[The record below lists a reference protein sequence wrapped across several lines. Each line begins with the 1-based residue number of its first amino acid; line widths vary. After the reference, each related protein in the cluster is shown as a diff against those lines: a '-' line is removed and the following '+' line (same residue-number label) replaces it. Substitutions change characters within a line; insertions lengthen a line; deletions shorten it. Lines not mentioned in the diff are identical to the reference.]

1 MEPERGTGLRQLL
14 MGSCRLAKELARPQT
29 AACWV
34 LDDEAEHVVCLAAVG
49 DGAERLMGR
58 QLPLGQGVAG
68 AVALCGEPAATGDAD
83 LDNKCLAVTEG
94 LVGFPLTDV
103 LCVPLRA
110 GEDVYG
116 ALEVLNA
123 ADPGGFGER
132 EAELL
137 QIVAQ
142 QAAAAMELASRLER
156 TRHGFLCTVEYLAD
170 LASAPEGAAQCHP
183 HRALPL
189 VDGLVRRLGLSDEE
203 ARVIE
208 LTHVLH
214 DVGSGSV
221 GQELPYEPRELTE
234 SERAAVREH
243 ATVGALLLQPLAN
256 TWMGQAVAGVRHHH
270 EWMDGSGYP
279 DGLRGEEIPIA
290 ARVAAVTHA
299 YVAMTE
305 GRPYRVARTPQEAVE
320 ELRRLA
326 GSQFDPQVVEALAAC
341 VEGSGG

>member
-1 MEPERGTGLRQLL
+1 
-14 MGSCRLAKELARPQT
+14 MGSCRLAHELARPQT

-34 LDDEAEHVVCLAAVG
+34 LDDEAEHVVCVAAVG
-49 DGAERLMGR
+49 DGAEGLMGR
-58 QLPLGQGVAG
+58 QLPLGQGAAG
-68 AVALCGEPAATGDAD
+68 AVALRGEPAAIGEAGPDSE
-83 LDNKCLAVTEG
+83 CLAVTQEMT
-94 LVGFPLTDV
+94 GFALTDV

-137 QIVAQ
+137 YIVAQ
-142 QAAAAMELASRLER
+142 QAAAAMEVASRLER

-170 LASAPEGAAQCHP
+170 LTGAPEAAAQCHP

-189 VDGLVRRLGLSDEE
+189 VDGLVRRLGLCDEE
-203 ARVIE
+203 ARVVE
-208 LTHVLH
+208 LAHVLH
-214 DVGSGSV
+214 DVGSASV

-243 ATVGALLLQPLAN
+243 ATVGALLLQPLAD
-256 TWMGQAVAGVRHHH
+256 TWMSPAVAGVRHHH

-279 DGLRGEEIPIA
+279 DGLRGEEIPMA

-299 YVAMTE
+299 YLAMTE
-305 GRPYRVARTPQEAVE
+305 GRPYRAARTPQEAIE

-341 VEGSGG
+341 MEESGG